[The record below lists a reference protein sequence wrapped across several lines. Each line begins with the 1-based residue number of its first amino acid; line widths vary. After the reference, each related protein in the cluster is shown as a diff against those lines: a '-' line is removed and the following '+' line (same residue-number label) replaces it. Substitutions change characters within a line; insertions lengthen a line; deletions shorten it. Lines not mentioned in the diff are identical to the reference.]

1 MKRHFFILIA
11 LAAILLVTGCR
22 KNPRSIIEIPDEAE
36 YVGEYLDTSDVRRIG
51 QALNSAPTRATVQ
64 WENEVTGYQFSMMI
78 FTTKSVPQMN
88 HAMPQIR
95 RDFTVLSIAPARDAE
110 VLDLIGTSS
119 AKNTWSI
126 VAETSA
132 AQVGK
137 ATRMNLTATPEPDV
151 SLSSGDN
158 FNGFMVE

>member
-1 MKRHFFILIA
+1 MKHHIFLITAIAFIL
-11 LAAILLVTGCR
+11 LAVGCK
-22 KNPRSIIEIPDEAE
+22 KNPHAIIEIPDEAE
-36 YVGEYLDTSDVRRIG
+36 YVGGYLDTSDVRRIG

-64 WENEVTGYQFSMMI
+64 WENEATGYQYSMMI
-78 FTTKSVPQMN
+78 FTTKSVPQIN
-88 HAMPQIR
+88 AKPQIR